1 MPKHN
6 EVEKFATGVI
16 EYSVR
21 NTPSTPPWTTF
32 SGVLEARRDSVIGK
46 RIAAMDTNAT
56 DGMRIKTDDHYD
68 PERTFL
74 AYKPK
79 EWVRGVWTAPKDWSE
94 IPSY

>member
-6 EVEKFATGVI
+6 EVEKLATGVI
-16 EYSVR
+16 EYSIL

-32 SGVLEARRDSVIGK
+32 TGVLEAHRESVIGK
-46 RIAAMDTNAT
+46 RIIAMDPKAT
-56 DGMRIKTDDHYD
+56 DGMRIKEEYHPY